1 VNPAARVPLDRLLAE
16 GSLERVPVDATVC
29 QHLLTQAGNHLRTAA
44 GGAEGGDPE
53 GAFQLAYDACR
64 KTCLAL
70 ALAAGLRLRGDRAH
84 AATFEAA
91 ATIAERFRARSVID
105 DAADLRF
112 VRHGAEY
119 RAETVSPAD
128 ALDAIAIGHEL
139 LNSITPGVRQI
150 LAAT

>member
-1 VNPAARVPLDRLLAE
+1 M
-16 GSLERVPVDATVC
+16 PVDTTVC

-70 ALAAGLRLRGDRAH
+70 ALAAGLRPRGDRAH

-91 ATIAERFRARSVID
+91 ATIARERPSAHVHVHAVRTRYVQQAYGGFTCLSPTRLSVPRA
-105 DAADLRF
+105 
-112 VRHGAEY
+112 
-119 RAETVSPAD
+119 
-128 ALDAIAIGHEL
+128 
-139 LNSITPGVRQI
+139 
-150 LAAT
+150 